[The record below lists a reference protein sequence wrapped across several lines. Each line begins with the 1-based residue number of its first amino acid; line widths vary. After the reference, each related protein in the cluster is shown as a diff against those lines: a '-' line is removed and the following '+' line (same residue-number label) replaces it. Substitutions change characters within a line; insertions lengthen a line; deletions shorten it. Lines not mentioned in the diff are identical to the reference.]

1 MREFGKRSSG
11 CNYSESFF
19 IIVNNCSLMEIIFFQ
34 RDLYGSILS
43 FSYFHTISSPFH
55 SQFFLSFYMSDV
67 KYNFCT
73 ARQMGVKVSD
83 FSNVPNITGLWIIY

>member
-34 RDLYGSILS
+34 RDLYGGIPS
-43 FSYFHTISSPFH
+43 FSYFQTISSPFH

-67 KYNFCT
+67 KYNSYA
-73 ARQMGVKVSD
+73 ARQIGEKSSD
-83 FSNVPNITGLWIIY
+83 FSNVPNIKGLLIK